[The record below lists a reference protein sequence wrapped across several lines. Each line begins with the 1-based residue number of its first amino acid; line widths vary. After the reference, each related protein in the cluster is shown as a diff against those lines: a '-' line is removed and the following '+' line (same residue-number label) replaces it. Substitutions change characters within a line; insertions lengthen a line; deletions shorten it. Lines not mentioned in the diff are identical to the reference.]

1 MKKLFYSASMIG
13 LLVSCGGSAEET
25 TNTETKKDT
34 VSQEPV
40 VVEEPPVENSFVL
53 ESGTVG
59 VFKIGQPFG
68 KLPDELNSR
77 KASIML
83 NENGEQVEH
92 IQHIVFNSLE
102 DVVEVTME
110 KNDAQA
116 EEDLVIQEM
125 RVISNYFETAD
136 GIKVGSLVSDLTT
149 KYPDAKFFY
158 SGSLGEIVAEVGAYT
173 GIQFIIDPAGCTKKV
188 SGSKDI
194 SLSAKSFNAEAKIA
208 TVRVY

>member
-25 TNTETKKDT
+25 TTTETKEDT

-59 VFKIGQPFG
+59 VFKIGETLSR
-68 KLPDELNSR
+68 LPQELKSR
-77 KASIML
+77 KSSISVS
-83 NENGEQVEH
+83 ENGETNEH
-92 IQHIVFNSLE
+92 VQWIIFNSLE
-102 DVVEVTME
+102 DVVEITME
-110 KNDAQA
+110 NNDTKT
-116 EEDLVIQEM
+116 EEDLVIQDM

-136 GIKVGSLVSDLTT
+136 GIKVGSLVSDLKS

-158 SGSLGEIVAEVGAYT
+158 SGSLKEIVAEVGAYT

-194 SLSAKSFNAEAKIA
+194 SLSSKSFNDEAKIS

>member
-25 TNTETKKDT
+25 TTTETKKDT

-59 VFKIGQPFG
+59 VFKIGETLSR
-68 KLPDELNSR
+68 LPEELKSR
-77 KASIML
+77 KSSISVTA
-83 NENGEQVEH
+83 NGETTEH
-92 IQHIVFNSLE
+92 VQWIIFNSLE
-102 DVVEVTME
+102 DVVEITME
-110 KNDAQA
+110 NNDAKS
-116 EEDLVIQEM
+116 EEELVIQDM

-136 GIKVGSLVSDLTT
+136 GIKVGSLVSDLTA
-149 KYPDAKFFY
+149 KSPDAKFFY
-158 SGSLGEIVAEVGAYT
+158 SGNLGEIVAEVGAYT
-173 GIQFIIDPAGCTKKV
+173 GIQFIIDPAGCSKKV

-194 SLSAKSFNAEAKIA
+194 SLTSKSFNAEAKI
-208 TVRVY
+208 TSVRVY